1 MAKNYMAEVAK
12 MLGVELEEEFKIEFD
27 NGILSNNKYI
37 LLDKGMVYCDGAFV
51 SASCV
56 WRIINGEYKV
66 VKLPWKPK
74 FKEAYYYPCTYEQQI
89 FYSSWVGSTLDYAMY
104 NLGMCYKTKEEAE
117 AHFAEDYKKLTGK
130 ELKE

>member
-1 MAKNYMAEVAK
+1 MAKNYMADVAK

-27 NGILSNNKYI
+27 NGMLSNNNYI

-51 SASCV
+51 SASCI

-66 VKLPWKPK
+66 VKLPWKPCK
-74 FKEAYYYPCTYEQQI
+74 GAEYWYPNTI
-89 FYSSWVGSTLDYAMY
+89 FGKVERTCWKDSTADYAIHT
-104 NLGMCYKTKEEAE
+104 LGMCYHAKEEAE

-130 ELKE
+130 EFEQ